1 MLLEWLKWT
10 NKIILCSQTREILL
24 EAIIGD
30 SYSITFGDGLVTVK
44 SQPVTSNLS
53 LLMSHQQ

>member
-1 MLLEWLKWT
+1 LRIVDLISYISRLFTLIWG
-10 NKIILCSQTREILL
+10 ILQEFGILL

-44 SQPVTSNLS
+44 PQPVTSN
-53 LLMSHQQ
+53 